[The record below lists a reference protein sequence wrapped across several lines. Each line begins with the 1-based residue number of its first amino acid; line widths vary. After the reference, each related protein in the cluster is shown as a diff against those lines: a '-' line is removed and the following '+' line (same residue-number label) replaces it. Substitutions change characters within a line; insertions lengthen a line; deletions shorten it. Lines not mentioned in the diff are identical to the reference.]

1 MTARARNVVTINEAA
16 RWPRLPLEVAKW
28 VLGMPSVLALCP
40 TIGFVHGKSHPD
52 LDDADLRIL
61 FTPGSYMEGRSTF
74 LTTIRA

>member
-40 TIGFVHGKSHPD
+40 TIGFVHGN
-52 LDDADLRIL
+52 L
-61 FTPGSYMEGRSTF
+61 TPT
-74 LTTIRA
+74 